1 MQLATACLKYAS
13 REHSKTSA
21 IINEEISSKLPPAA
35 QGCLVKESSL
45 RRQVQRER
53 RRHMPGIPKT
63 SSEIDLSG
71 TWGETHIGEPWV
83 ICDFCE
89 DDNRLIIFSTKQ
101 NLLYLSQSDSWYW
114 DGTFDVSPPLFY
126 QLYTI
131 HATYLGKIVPLVFC
145 LLPNKTEETYVKA
158 FQGIKDKMREFDL
171 FEDVSAFRV
180 DCEKSVHN
188 AASRVFPGVTIEC
201 CYFHFSQANWR
212 KIVDLGLRSKYV
224 HDIEFG
230 MKARMFIA
238 PAFLPSEHVHNAF
251 AQLQSIPC
259 SDEGLQNYMEYFE
272 RNFIGRY
279 KSSIKN
285 GKLSL
290 KWNE

>member
-89 DDNRLIIFSTKQ
+89 DDNRLIIFSTK
-101 NLLYLSQSDSWYW
+101 
-114 DGTFDVSPPLFY
+114 
-126 QLYTI
+126 
-131 HATYLGKIVPLVFC
+131 
-145 LLPNKTEETYVKA
+145 
-158 FQGIKDKMREFDL
+158 
-171 FEDVSAFRV
+171 
-180 DCEKSVHN
+180 
-188 AASRVFPGVTIEC
+188 
-201 CYFHFSQANWR
+201 
-212 KIVDLGLRSKYV
+212 
-224 HDIEFG
+224 
-230 MKARMFIA
+230 
-238 PAFLPSEHVHNAF
+238 
-251 AQLQSIPC
+251 
-259 SDEGLQNYMEYFE
+259 
-272 RNFIGRY
+272 
-279 KSSIKN
+279 
-285 GKLSL
+285 
-290 KWNE
+290 

>member
-101 NLLYLSQSDSWYW
+101 NLLYLSK
-114 DGTFDVSPPLFY
+114 
-126 QLYTI
+126 YTI

-180 DCEKSVHN
+180 EFEKSVHN
-188 AASRVFPGVTIEC
+188 AASRIFLGVTIEC

-238 PAFLPSEHVHNAF
+238 PAFLPLYMYTMRLLNFKVFHVAMKVFRTTWNI
-251 AQLQSIPC
+251 LKEI
-259 SDEGLQNYMEYFE
+259 
-272 RNFIGRY
+272 
-279 KSSIKN
+279 SSADTRVV
-285 GKLSL
+285 L
-290 KWNE
+290 KTANCL